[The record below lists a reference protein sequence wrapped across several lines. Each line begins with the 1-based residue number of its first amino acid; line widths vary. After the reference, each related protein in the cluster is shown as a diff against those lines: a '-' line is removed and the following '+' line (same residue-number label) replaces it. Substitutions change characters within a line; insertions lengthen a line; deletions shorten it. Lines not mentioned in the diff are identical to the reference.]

1 MFNIKKL
8 LNNYNYYI
16 SIYIIM
22 KNKMIKKLNMN
33 IYKKYR
39 KINDYFL
46 IIYLLLY
53 IILLG
58 FVFYLSYSITL
69 IYLNNTKLNFYD
81 FINFKYSFSEIY
93 YDFLVVD
100 KKLDKLHYIL
110 LYIFVIVILI
120 KLIQETKSLF
130 INLINTIKYS
140 YKKIKHNY
148 KFYEKYNNKN
158 DNNNENYKYD
168 DIYDKILLNDDK
180 ILLNDDKILLNDD
193 KIYNNEE
200 YNNEKY
206 ECDNIYDEILLN
218 DDKIYNNEEY
228 NIILNPNA
236 EEFQP
241 KKENKDIK
249 EDEKEKEEED
259 EKEKEDEYNIY
270 IIKKPFLSYNMI
282 EYIYDENDIFDKIIL
297 NINNKIISL

>member
-180 ILLNDDKILLNDD
+180 I
-193 KIYNNEE
+193 
-200 YNNEKY
+200 
-206 ECDNIYDEILLN
+206 
-218 DDKIYNNEEY
+218 YNNEEY